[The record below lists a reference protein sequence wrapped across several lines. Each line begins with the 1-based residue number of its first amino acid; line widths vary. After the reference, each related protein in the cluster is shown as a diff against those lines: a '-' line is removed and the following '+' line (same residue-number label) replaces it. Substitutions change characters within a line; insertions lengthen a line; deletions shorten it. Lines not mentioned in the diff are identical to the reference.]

1 MRTLVSKNNDGD
13 INRWARYLMRIPVPW
28 VFALAYLLGALLEHL
43 AKLRVDVVID
53 THSAGVA
60 IFALGVIIALWA
72 QILFRLQGTT
82 TVPGEKSVAL
92 VTSGPYRL
100 TRNPMYVALAIAYVG
115 WAGIL
120 RQVWPLVF
128 LPPVMVYLN
137 SIVIPVEEHR
147 LREAF
152 GLIYETY
159 LANVGR
165 WV

>member
-1 MRTLVSKNNDGD
+1 VSEKNGGD
-13 INRWARYLMRIPVPW
+13 TNRWARYLMRIPVPW
-28 VFALAYLLGALLEHL
+28 VFGLAYLLGALLEHL
-43 AKLRVDVVID
+43 VKLHVDIVIE

-100 TRNPMYVALAIAYVG
+100 TRNPMYVALAMAYLG

-128 LPPVMVYLN
+128 LPPVMLYLN
-137 SIVIPVEEHR
+137 SIVIPVEERR

-152 GLIYETY
+152 GLVYETY
-159 LANVGR
+159 RSKVRR